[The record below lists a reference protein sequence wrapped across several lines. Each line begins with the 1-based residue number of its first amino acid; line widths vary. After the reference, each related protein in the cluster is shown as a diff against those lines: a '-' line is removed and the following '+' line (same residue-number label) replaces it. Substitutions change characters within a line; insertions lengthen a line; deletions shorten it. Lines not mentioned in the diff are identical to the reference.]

1 MHDVGVK
8 YGEETMKEHY
18 YSLEEAKTDVEKV
31 RATLKT
37 VLNGIRSVYVKA
49 KKEVNFA
56 LVALFVQPM
65 AFDEL
70 EAFCKNSEIKKHV
83 ERRGYKFFPDLYDL
97 KKIVEAREEEWVDEE
112 RKFYELNENW
122 RHMRLFLDV
131 LCNEE
136 EEVKR
141 EVKTVRSILLEI
153 MDEELERTART
164 TSRMLLT
171 ALDNITWLKEE
182 ANAKPIKQAL
192 RWGTVALLYSPK
204 IGFDFLPLISEL
216 VEDVERD
223 EQLLASAYAYRL
235 IRTSIVMN
243 FSLDAVN
250 AIIGISEHLI
260 SNPTRDSAVLAYRAE
275 IYSSIAVMLSGYGI
289 KRTSYFYMEKAER
302 VMKSIGD
309 EKVRNIAKIGVW
321 MYKAELYS
329 LFSFSNISEAWN
341 WAENALSLI
350 EEVRKRINDYV
361 SNEFVINHFKPYGG
375 NAEERLKEGLDD
387 CHGHAKCL
395 IGRIYMVFDWLEE
408 AEEVF
413 KEALKYSMVFDEKL
427 GIHGFIGTIKAIRDF
442 QFEDF
447 ENLYKQMK
455 MYKHRLST
463 IVIINTCAGYV
474 LACLVSGKKVEKE
487 EEVMEYLKTN
497 LRVYALLLGVAHKL
511 YGRFD
516 HEEVLKALE
525 RLETEQRGSSQAI
538 LAKVLRM
545 LIKNKRE
552 SAFEV
557 ARRTVYDIA
566 QESLFIFSRLFA
578 ELADGIER
586 GDEEET
592 NKALVKLF
600 YIHV

>member
-49 KKEVNFA
+49 KEEVNFA

>member
-1 MHDVGVK
+1 
-8 YGEETMKEHY
+8 
-18 YSLEEAKTDVEKV
+18 
-31 RATLKT
+31 
-37 VLNGIRSVYVKA
+37 
-49 KKEVNFA
+49 
-56 LVALFVQPM
+56 
-65 AFDEL
+65 
-70 EAFCKNSEIKKHV
+70 
-83 ERRGYKFFPDLYDL
+83 
-97 KKIVEAREEEWVDEE
+97 
-112 RKFYELNENW
+112 
-122 RHMRLFLDV
+122 
-131 LCNEE
+131 
-136 EEVKR
+136 
-141 EVKTVRSILLEI
+141 
-153 MDEELERTART
+153 
-164 TSRMLLT
+164 
-171 ALDNITWLKEE
+171 
-182 ANAKPIKQAL
+182 
-192 RWGTVALLYSPK
+192 VALLYSPK

-463 IVIINTCAGYV
+463 LVIINTCAGYV
-474 LACLVSGKKVEKE
+474 LACLVSGKKVEKA